1 MRRVHSRWAQLPRK
15 RTSPVVGGVLA
26 MDYHPMTL
34 TGHKFPENVNEI
46 GLISTGF
53 NDLGV
58 PPLLGRGIVPSDA
71 VDGQDPQPVTVL

>member
-1 MRRVHSRWAQLPRK
+1 
-15 RTSPVVGGVLA
+15 
-26 MDYHPMTL
+26 MTL